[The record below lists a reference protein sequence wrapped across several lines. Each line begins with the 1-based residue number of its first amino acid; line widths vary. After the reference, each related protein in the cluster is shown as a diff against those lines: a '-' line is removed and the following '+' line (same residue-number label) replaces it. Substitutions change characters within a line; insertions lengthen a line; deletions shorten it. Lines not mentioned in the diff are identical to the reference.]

1 MNDYEQEQVEQLIAA
16 TLLPRAAAG
25 APSVLRTTIL
35 ADVRRELR
43 NQRWDRRLR
52 RTAAALLVVGVGFN
66 GLISLGLGGSQG
78 PAAFVGGPDRMQ
90 PSILATA
97 TAVAEATDAQ
107 TARQFARQL
116 AVLRGRPM
124 TEQDAAALEAALAE
138 GIRHRNAG

>member
-1 MNDYEQEQVEQLIAA
+1 MNDEQQEHVERLIAA
-16 TLLPRAAAG
+16 TFPTGAAVG
-25 APSVLRTTIL
+25 APSALRTAVL

-66 GLISLGLGGSQG
+66 GLITLGFGGSHG
-78 PAAFVGGPDRMQ
+78 PAALVGGPDRMQ

-116 AVLRGRPM
+116 AVMRGRPM